1 MATIPTLGSFDFS
14 KLDLTKLDLS
24 KLDFSKID
32 FSKLDP
38 SKLDL
43 SKIDLSSFEIAGI
56 DTDKVL
62 GILRDAAYVVIG
74 FGVLT
79 VQQVQVRRR
88 DLVKQL
94 NDQAVV
100 KQLGLGKDQ
109 VDELV
114 KGLETRLSSLDER
127 LDQLETKLDTAV
139 ESILDA
145 VGDKLPEQAG
155 AFLGQAHEVAK
166 AARKQVRGLLVSA
179 A

>member
-1 MATIPTLGSFDFS
+1 MASIPTFPSIDFS
-14 KLDLTKLDLS
+14 KLDLS
-24 KLDFSKID
+24 KLD
-32 FSKLDP
+32 L

-43 SKIDLSSFEIAGI
+43 SKLDISKLDLSKLEVAGI

-62 GILRDAAYVVIG
+62 GVVRDAAYVVIG

-88 DLVKQL
+88 DLVGTIS
-94 NDQAVV
+94 DQAVV
-100 KQLGLGKDQ
+100 KQLGVGKEQ
-109 VDELV
+109 VEELV
-114 KGLETRLSSLDER
+114 KGLEARLSSLDER
-127 LDQLETKLDTAV
+127 LDQIEAKLDTAV
-139 ESILDA
+139 GSLLDS

>member
-1 MATIPTLGSFDFS
+1 MPSVPTFPSI
-14 KLDLTKLDLS
+14 DLS
-24 KLDFSKID
+24 Q
-32 FSKLDP
+32 
-38 SKLDL
+38 LDL
-43 SKIDLSSFEIAGI
+43 SKIDLSKIDLSKLQVAGI

-62 GILRDAAYVVIG
+62 GVLRDAAYVVIG

-88 DLVKQL
+88 ELTAKLSEHEVT
-94 NDQAVV
+94 

-114 KGLETRLSSLDER
+114 KALETRFGQLDTR
-127 LDQLETKLDTAV
+127 LDQLEGKLDQAV
-139 ESILDA
+139 EAL
-145 VGDKLPEQAG
+145 GERLPEQAG
-155 AFLGQAHEVAK
+155 TILGQAHEVAK

>member
-1 MATIPTLGSFDFS
+1 MASIPTFPSI
-14 KLDLTKLDLS
+14 DLSKLDLS
-24 KLDFSKID
+24 KLD
-32 FSKLDP
+32 L

-43 SKIDLSSFEIAGI
+43 SKLDRSKFEIAGV

-62 GILRDAAYVVIG
+62 GVLRDAAYVVIG

-88 DLVKQL
+88 ELVD
-94 NDQAVV
+94 NVSDQAVV
-100 KQLGLGKDQ
+100 KQLGLGKEQ
-109 VDELV
+109 VEELV
-114 KGLETRLSSLDER
+114 KGLESRLGQLDER
-127 LDQLETKLDTAV
+127 LDRLESKLDTAV
-139 ESILDA
+139 EGFLDT

>member
-1 MATIPTLGSFDFS
+1 MASIPTFPSIDFS
-14 KLDLTKLDLS
+14 KLDLS
-24 KLDFSKID
+24 KLD
-32 FSKLDP
+32 L

-43 SKIDLSSFEIAGI
+43 SKLDLSKLDLSKFEIAGV

-62 GILRDAAYVVIG
+62 GVLRDAAYVVIG

-88 DLVKQL
+88 ELV
-94 NDQAVV
+94 NNVSEQAVV
-100 KQLGLGKDQ
+100 KQLGLGKEQ
-109 VDELV
+109 VEELV
-114 KGLETRLSSLDER
+114 KGLESRLGQLDER
-127 LDQLETKLDTAV
+127 LDRLESKLDTAV
-139 ESILDA
+139 EGFLDT

>member
-1 MATIPTLGSFDFS
+1 MASIPTFPSI
-14 KLDLTKLDLS
+14 DLSKLDLS
-24 KLDFSKID
+24 KLD
-32 FSKLDP
+32 L

-43 SKIDLSSFEIAGI
+43 SKLDLSKYEIAGI

-62 GILRDAAYVVIG
+62 GVLRDAAYVVIG

-88 DLVKQL
+88 DLVNNMSEQP
-94 NDQAVV
+94 VV
-100 KQLGLGKDQ
+100 KQLGLGKEQ
-109 VDELV
+109 VEELV
-114 KGLETRLSSLDER
+114 KGLESRFGQLDER
-127 LDQLETKLDTAV
+127 FDRLETKLDTVV
-139 ESILDA
+139 EGFLDN

-166 AARKQVRGLLVSA
+166 AARKQVRGLLVNA

>member
-1 MATIPTLGSFDFS
+1 MASIPTFPSIDFS
-14 KLDLTKLDLS
+14 KLDLS
-24 KLDFSKID
+24 KLD
-32 FSKLDP
+32 
-38 SKLDL
+38 L
-43 SKIDLSSFEIAGI
+43 SKFEIAGV

-62 GILRDAAYVVIG
+62 GVLRDAAYVVIG

-88 DLVKQL
+88 ELV
-94 NDQAVV
+94 NNVSDQAVV
-100 KQLGLGKDQ
+100 KQLGLGKEQ
-109 VDELV
+109 VEELV
-114 KGLETRLSSLDER
+114 KGLESRLGQLDER
-127 LDQLETKLDTAV
+127 LDRLESKLDTAV
-139 ESILDA
+139 EGFLDT

>member
-1 MATIPTLGSFDFS
+1 MASIPTFPSIDFS
-14 KLDLTKLDLS
+14 KLDLSKLDLSKLDLS
-24 KLDFSKID
+24 KLDFSK
-32 FSKLDP
+32 LDL

-43 SKIDLSSFEIAGI
+43 SKLEVAGI

-62 GILRDAAYVVIG
+62 GVVRDAAYVVIG

-88 DLVKQL
+88 DLVGTIS
-94 NDQAVV
+94 DQAVV
-100 KQLGLGKDQ
+100 KQLGLGKEQ
-109 VDELV
+109 VEELV
-114 KGLETRLSSLDER
+114 KGLEARLSSLDER
-127 LDQLETKLDTAV
+127 LDQIEAKLDTAV
-139 ESILDA
+139 ESLLDS

-166 AARKQVRGLLVSA
+166 AARKQVRGLLVNA

>member
-1 MATIPTLGSFDFS
+1 MASIPTFPSIDFS
-14 KLDLTKLDLS
+14 KLDLS
-24 KLDFSKID
+24 KLD
-32 FSKLDP
+32 L

-43 SKIDLSSFEIAGI
+43 SKLDLSKLDLSKFEIAGV

-62 GILRDAAYVVIG
+62 GVLRDAAYVVIG

-88 DLVKQL
+88 ELV
-94 NDQAVV
+94 NNMSDQAVV
-100 KQLGLGKDQ
+100 KQLGLGKEQ
-109 VDELV
+109 VEELV
-114 KGLETRLSSLDER
+114 KGLESRLGQLDER
-127 LDQLETKLDTAV
+127 LDRLESKLDTAV
-139 ESILDA
+139 EGFLDT

>member
-1 MATIPTLGSFDFS
+1 MASIPTFPSI
-14 KLDLTKLDLS
+14 DLSKLDLS
-24 KLDFSKID
+24 KLD
-32 FSKLDP
+32 L

-43 SKIDLSSFEIAGI
+43 SKFEIAGV

-62 GILRDAAYVVIG
+62 GVLRDAAYVVIG

-88 DLVKQL
+88 ELV
-94 NDQAVV
+94 NNVSDQAVV
-100 KQLGLGKDQ
+100 KQLGLGKEQ
-109 VDELV
+109 VEELV
-114 KGLETRLSSLDER
+114 KGLESRLGQLDER
-127 LDQLETKLDTAV
+127 LDRLESKLDTAV
-139 ESILDA
+139 EGFIDT

-155 AFLGQAHEVAK
+155 AFLGQAHGVAK

>member
-1 MATIPTLGSFDFS
+1 MASIPTFPSI
-14 KLDLTKLDLS
+14 DLSKLDLS
-24 KLDFSKID
+24 KLD
-32 FSKLDP
+32 L

-43 SKIDLSSFEIAGI
+43 SKFEIAGV

-62 GILRDAAYVVIG
+62 GVLRDAAYVVIG

-88 DLVKQL
+88 ELVD
-94 NDQAVV
+94 NVSDQAVV
-100 KQLGLGKDQ
+100 KQLGLGKEQ
-109 VDELV
+109 VEELV
-114 KGLETRLSSLDER
+114 KGLESRLGQLDER
-127 LDQLETKLDTAV
+127 LDRLESKLDTAV
-139 ESILDA
+139 EGFLDT

>member
-1 MATIPTLGSFDFS
+1 MASIPTFPSI
-14 KLDLTKLDLS
+14 DLSKLDLS
-24 KLDFSKID
+24 KLD
-32 FSKLDP
+32 L

-43 SKIDLSSFEIAGI
+43 SKLDLSKVDLSKFEIAGV

-62 GILRDAAYVVIG
+62 GVLRDAAYVVIG

-88 DLVKQL
+88 ELV
-94 NDQAVV
+94 NNVSDQAVV
-100 KQLGLGKDQ
+100 KQLGLGKEQ
-109 VDELV
+109 VEELV
-114 KGLETRLSSLDER
+114 KGLESRLGQLDER
-127 LDQLETKLDTAV
+127 LDRLESKLDTAV
-139 ESILDA
+139 EGFLDT

-166 AARKQVRGLLVSA
+166 AARKQVRGLLASA

>member
-1 MATIPTLGSFDFS
+1 MASIPTFPSI
-14 KLDLTKLDLS
+14 DLSKLDLS
-24 KLDFSKID
+24 KLD
-32 FSKLDP
+32 L

-43 SKIDLSSFEIAGI
+43 SKLDLSKFEIAGV

-62 GILRDAAYVVIG
+62 GVLRDAAYVVIG

-88 DLVKQL
+88 ELVD
-94 NDQAVV
+94 NVSDQAVV
-100 KQLGLGKDQ
+100 KQLGLGKEQ
-109 VDELV
+109 VEELV
-114 KGLETRLSSLDER
+114 KGLESRLGQLDER
-127 LDQLETKLDTAV
+127 LDRLESKLDTAV
-139 ESILDA
+139 EGFLDT

>member
-1 MATIPTLGSFDFS
+1 MASIPTFPSI
-14 KLDLTKLDLS
+14 DLSKLDLS
-24 KLDFSKID
+24 KLDL
-32 FSKLDP
+32 SKLA
-38 SKLDL
+38 L
-43 SKIDLSSFEIAGI
+43 SKFEIAGV

-62 GILRDAAYVVIG
+62 GVLRDAAYVVIG

-88 DLVKQL
+88 ELV
-94 NDQAVV
+94 NNVSDQAVV
-100 KQLGLGKDQ
+100 KQLGLGKEQ
-109 VDELV
+109 VEELV
-114 KGLETRLSSLDER
+114 KGLESRLGQLDER
-127 LDQLETKLDTAV
+127 LDRLESKLDTAV
-139 ESILDA
+139 EGFLDT

>member
-1 MATIPTLGSFDFS
+1 MASIPTFPSI
-14 KLDLTKLDLS
+14 DLSKLDLS
-24 KLDFSKID
+24 KLD
-32 FSKLDP
+32 
-38 SKLDL
+38 L
-43 SKIDLSSFEIAGI
+43 SKFEIAGV

-62 GILRDAAYVVIG
+62 GVLRDAAYVVIG

-88 DLVKQL
+88 ELV
-94 NDQAVV
+94 NNVSDQAVV
-100 KQLGLGKDQ
+100 KQLGLGKEQ
-109 VDELV
+109 VEELV
-114 KGLETRLSSLDER
+114 KGLESRLGQLDER
-127 LDQLETKLDTAV
+127 LDRLESKLDTAV
-139 ESILDA
+139 EGFLDT

>member
-1 MATIPTLGSFDFS
+1 MASIPTFPSIDFS
-14 KLDLTKLDLS
+14 KLDLS
-24 KLDFSKID
+24 KLD
-32 FSKLDP
+32 L

-43 SKIDLSSFEIAGI
+43 SKLDLSKFEIAGV

-62 GILRDAAYVVIG
+62 GVLRDAAYVVIG

-88 DLVKQL
+88 ELV
-94 NDQAVV
+94 NNVSDQAVV
-100 KQLGLGKDQ
+100 KQLGLGKEQ
-109 VDELV
+109 VEELV
-114 KGLETRLSSLDER
+114 KGLESRLGQLDER
-127 LDQLETKLDTAV
+127 LDRLESKLDTAV
-139 ESILDA
+139 EGFLDT

>member
-1 MATIPTLGSFDFS
+1 MASIPTFPSFDFT
-14 KLDLTKLDLS
+14 KLDFTKLDPKKLDLS
-24 KLDFSKID
+24 KLD
-32 FSKLDP
+32 L

-43 SKIDLSSFEIAGI
+43 SKLEIAGI

-62 GILRDAAYVVIG
+62 GVLRDAAYVVIG

-88 DLVKQL
+88 DLVKSI
-94 NDQAVV
+94 NDQNVV

-109 VDELV
+109 VEELV
-114 KGLETRLSSLDER
+114 KGLEARVSQLDAR
-127 LDQLETKLDTAV
+127 LDQFETKLDTAV
-139 ESILDA
+139 ESLLDA

>member
-1 MATIPTLGSFDFS
+1 MASIPTFPSIDFSKLDLS

-24 KLDFSKID
+24 K
-32 FSKLDP
+32 
-38 SKLDL
+38 
-43 SKIDLSSFEIAGI
+43 FEIAGV

-62 GILRDAAYVVIG
+62 GVLRDAAYVVIG

-88 DLVKQL
+88 ELV
-94 NDQAVV
+94 NNMSDQAVV
-100 KQLGLGKDQ
+100 KQLGLGKEQ
-109 VDELV
+109 VEELV
-114 KGLETRLSSLDER
+114 KGLESRLGQLDER
-127 LDQLETKLDTAV
+127 LDRLESKLDTAV
-139 ESILDA
+139 EGFLDT

>member
-1 MATIPTLGSFDFS
+1 MASIPTFPSIDFS
-14 KLDLTKLDLS
+14 KLDLS
-24 KLDFSKID
+24 KLD
-32 FSKLDP
+32 L

-43 SKIDLSSFEIAGI
+43 SKFEIAGV

-62 GILRDAAYVVIG
+62 GVLRDAAYVVIG

-88 DLVKQL
+88 ELV
-94 NDQAVV
+94 NNVSDQAVV
-100 KQLGLGKDQ
+100 KQLGLGKEQ
-109 VDELV
+109 VEELV
-114 KGLETRLSSLDER
+114 KGLESRLGQLDER
-127 LDQLETKLDTAV
+127 LDRLESKLDTAV
-139 ESILDA
+139 EGFLDT